1 MSTLG
6 GPKKFLTLTPN
17 PSIALKGKRKAS
29 HGAELKDM
37 AALPKQEHGFIATK
51 LTSHHKRCF
60 LVSLVDS
67 EIITNAKHNLR

>member
-6 GPKKFLTLTPN
+6 GPKKFSNLTPN

-37 AALPKQEHGFIATK
+37 AVLPKQEQGFIATK
-51 LTSHHKRCF
+51 LTNHHKQRF
-60 LVSLVDS
+60 LVSSVDS
-67 EIITNAKHNLR
+67 EIITNA